1 MREDGAAMTKPE
13 SRNPTAPASP
23 SGAIAPKAVLGLFD
37 VTMIAMGCIIG
48 AGIFVIP
55 SGIAAGVKSS
65 GWIFAVWGLGGVI
78 ALTGALVFAE
88 LAAMFPR
95 NGGQY
100 VFVRE
105 PFGRFPAFMFGWLL
119 LAAIVSNA
127 IAWVGRT
134 FASHFALVVDA
145 LRDAPAGASLTA
157 LGEGVAVVLGPVAAA
172 LTAVADWPGE
182 LSKPSDLG
190 EKTVAFA
197 LIAGFAWLNIRGLRL
212 GATVQNVAMVAKIAG
227 LLTVIALGIWWVVGG
242 GDRSAVEGAPAAPP
256 AEGGGSV
263 SPATAITFGAFNAAL
278 FKAMF
283 TYGGWQNVAAVGSEV
298 KDPRRTLP
306 IGILLGTVSVVVLYL
321 ALNGSLLAI
330 LGPEG
335 VAASRTPTATA
346 AGRVLPHGELFVAAL
361 VMTSTFA
368 ITQAL
373 LMVTPRI
380 YYEMANDG
388 LFLKS
393 VGTLHPRYATPAIAI
408 ALQAI
413 AATVHLV
420 LGDLLDLL
428 DMATFFDW
436 LGFSL
441 CAIGLFVLRVK
452 RPDLPRPYRA
462 WGYPWLPGL
471 FLVLSV
477 WVFVSHFFYAAE
489 QARIRSAWVFA
500 IGLAV
505 YIWFDRTRLRGWF
518 DRTRLRG
525 RATAPPTA
533 APPTRSG

>member
-1 MREDGAAMTKPE
+1 MSPDAGGPTE
-13 SRNPTAPASP
+13 SPRATPR
-23 SGAIAPKAVLGLFD
+23 AVLGLFD

-48 AGIFVIP
+48 AGIFVNP
-55 SGIAAGVKSS
+55 AAIAAEVKSS

-95 NGGQY
+95 SGGEY

-134 FASHFALVVDA
+134 FASHFALVIDA
-145 LRDAPAGASLTA
+145 LRDAPAGASLAA
-157 LGEGVAVVLGPVAAA
+157 LGEGVAVVVRPVAAA
-172 LTAVADWPGE
+172 LTAAAHWPGE
-182 LSKPSDLG
+182 LAAPAVLG

-227 LLTVIALGIWWVVGG
+227 LLTVIALGAWWVAGG
-242 GDRSAVEGAPAAPP
+242 HPAGAGAPAAP
-256 AEGGGSV
+256 AAGNGGATI
-263 SPATAITFGAFNAAL
+263 SPAAGITFAAFNAAL

-298 KDPRRTLP
+298 KEPRRTLP
-306 IGILLGTVSVVVLYL
+306 VGILLGTVAVVVLYL

-335 VAASRTPTATA
+335 VAATRTPTATA

-393 VGTLHPRYATPAIAI
+393 VGTLHPRYATPAVAI

-413 AATVHLV
+413 AATIHLV

-477 WVFVSHFFYAAE
+477 WVFVSHFFYAAD

-505 YIWFDRTRLRGWF
+505 YVWFDRTRLHDWF
-518 DRTRLRG
+518 DRTHLRR